1 VKLFKLYGKAVK
13 VKYFQPQTVNEVKRM
28 PQVKKT
34 SINIDASLWKEWLLF
49 VVEKYG
55 TSRKVSVALA
65 DAISRIYGKV

>member
-1 VKLFKLYGKAVK
+1 
-13 VKYFQPQTVNEVKRM
+13 M

-34 SINIDASLWKEWLLF
+34 SINIDAALWKEWLLF

-65 DAISRIYGKV
+65 DAIREYMEKHKEG